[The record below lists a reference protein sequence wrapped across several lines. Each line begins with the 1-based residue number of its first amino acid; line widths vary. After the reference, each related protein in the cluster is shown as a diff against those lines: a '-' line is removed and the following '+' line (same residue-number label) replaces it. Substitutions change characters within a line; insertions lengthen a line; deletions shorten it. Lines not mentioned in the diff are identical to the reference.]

1 MKKNFFCA
9 PLRNFLFEKEK
20 KIATTHIMSGFL
32 RDYVVAFVLV

>member
-9 PLRNFLFEKEK
+9 PLRNFLFEKE